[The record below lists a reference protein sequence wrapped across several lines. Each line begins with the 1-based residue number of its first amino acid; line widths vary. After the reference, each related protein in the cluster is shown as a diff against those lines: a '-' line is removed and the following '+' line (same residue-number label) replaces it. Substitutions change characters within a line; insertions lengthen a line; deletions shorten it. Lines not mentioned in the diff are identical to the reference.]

1 MPEVRSDVKF
11 LCDEM
16 LGRLA
21 RYLRAAGY
29 DTALAQGGMQDAALL
44 QMAHA
49 ERRHFLTRDQR
60 VAEHLAARDV
70 AFLLTSGDL
79 TAMAT
84 ALRTGLGVNW
94 LHRPF
99 TRCLVDN
106 TLLTPVATT
115 DHARLPPD
123 VRAVDALCCPVCE
136 RVYWEGSHHR
146 RILARLRDW
155 SA

>member
-1 MPEVRSDVKF
+1 MKF

-29 DTALAQGGMQDAALL
+29 DTTLAHGGMPDAALL
-44 QMAHA
+44 QMARA

-60 VAEHLAARDV
+60 VLEHLAARDV
-70 AFLLTSGDL
+70 AFLVPAGDL
-79 TAMAT
+79 TAIA
-84 ALRTGLGVNW
+84 AVLRAGLGVNW

-106 TLLTPVATT
+106 TPLAPAAAA

-123 VRAVDALCCPVCE
+123 VRAADALRCPVCE
-136 RVYWEGSHHR
+136 RVYWAGSHHR
-146 RILARLRDW
+146 RMQARLRDW
-155 SA
+155 CS